1 MENLD
6 TGQILVLYILELEL
20 LLDINFIKVCL
31 TNFEGVT
38 AISYRSHRKDWKSGR
53 EGGGQAAILSI

>member
-38 AISYRSHRKDWKSGR
+38 GISYRGRRKD
-53 EGGGQAAILSI
+53 